1 MFPDAVCSV
10 CLSPDGGE
18 KPIEIVPFV
27 WVCGMLSLFYKQE
40 GIGIYWYIVKPS
52 RTVTNTL
59 MAGGLAASC
68 LDWTEAWI
76 RLLHVGPVQTHS
88 HSFHG
93 CKTETTPP
101 TILFSISFMQTNSSI
116 QKPPSL
122 SSTPRPLLYAIS
134 QTGMEQGN
142 VHLLTAPLV

>member
-40 GIGIYWYIVKPS
+40 GIGINWYIVKPS

-76 RLLHVGPVQTHS
+76 RLLLHVGPVQTHS

-93 CKTETTPP
+93 CKTETTPTPSFFPSHSCRP
-101 TILFSISFMQTNSSI
+101 TLPFRSP
-116 QKPPSL
+116 PPSL
-122 SSTPRPLLYAIS
+122 QPHDPYSTLSLKLGWNREMYIC
-134 QTGMEQGN
+134 
-142 VHLLTAPLV
+142 